1 MATTNRATGDEDEG
15 DLIVDEDDSATFGPS
30 QYTEADVVVPSS
42 DGSTEEKEREALR
55 DAVMRYQTNCIY
67 LSFNPGQNIF
77 TRWR

>member
-55 DAVMRYQTNCIY
+55 DAVMRYYNCIN
-67 LSFNPGQNIF
+67 LSFNPRQNTF

>member
-55 DAVMRYQTNCIY
+55 DAVMRYYNCINS
-67 LSFNPGQNIF
+67 SFNPRQNTF

>member
-30 QYTEADVVVPSS
+30 QYTEADVVVPSY

-55 DAVMRYQTNCIY
+55 DAVMRYYNYCIN
-67 LSFNPGQNIF
+67 LSFNPRQNTF